1 MCSQIFSK
9 ATSVSAGNFRAPT
22 ECVASFKVLI
32 TGNLTT
38 HDFFVKKFER
48 ALLQTVEFNR
58 LRRFGRL
65 RDFSRSCFSLACAAR
80 IIFLPKAGGQ
90 QRRFAGV
97 FDRRRRILYVWFGR
111 RSSSMDPDDYDPIAA
126 ALKEDIGKGDIT
138 TEFFVPEALHASGRI
153 VAHEPAVVAGTAT
166 AAEIFRKI
174 DPETNV
180 QIVRPDGEAVPPGDV
195 VIEVRGLA
203 RSILKAER
211 VALNFLQRL
220 CGVATLT
227 RQFVDAVGNHPAKIL
242 DTRKTTPGLRAL
254 EKAAVVAGGGVNHRS
269 GLFDMVL
276 VKDNHLAALN
286 GLSGF
291 SDQIRRLRTERP
303 NVRIEVEADDLEQA
317 RAFVEI
323 DGIDVIL
330 LDNMVPAQIR
340 EALALRKNN
349 IKFEASGGITL
360 KNVRRVAATGVDYI
374 SIGALTNAARA
385 IDLGLEMNH
394 VHG

>member
-1 MCSQIFSK
+1 
-9 ATSVSAGNFRAPT
+9 
-22 ECVASFKVLI
+22 
-32 TGNLTT
+32 
-38 HDFFVKKFER
+38 
-48 ALLQTVEFNR
+48 
-58 LRRFGRL
+58 
-65 RDFSRSCFSLACAAR
+65 
-80 IIFLPKAGGQ
+80 
-90 QRRFAGV
+90 
-97 FDRRRRILYVWFGR
+97 
-111 RSSSMDPDDYDPIAA
+111 MDPDDYDLIAA

-138 TEFFVPEALHASGRI
+138 TEFFVPETLHAAGRI
-153 VAHEPAVVAGTAT
+153 VAHEPAIVAGTGT

-174 DPETNV
+174 DSATDV
-180 QIVRPDGEAVPPGDV
+180 QIVRRDGEAVAAGDT

-220 CGVATLT
+220 CGIATLT

-242 DTRKTTPGLRAL
+242 DTRKTTPGLRVL

-276 VKDNHLAALN
+276 VKDNHLAALG

-291 SDQIRRLRTERP
+291 ADQIRRLRKERP
-303 NVRIEVEADDLEQA
+303 DVRIEVEADDLEQT

-330 LDNMVPAQIR
+330 LDNMEPAQIR
-340 EALALRKNN
+340 EALALRRNS
-349 IKFEASGGITL
+349 IKFEASGGVTL
-360 KNVRRVAATGVDYI
+360 KNVRRIAATGVDYI

-385 IDLGLEMNH
+385 IDLGLEMTH